1 MHKSPECLQE
11 ALIVFRYFSF
21 ILGILKG
28 KQYND
33 RLRLLYDPANLEMNA
48 AKTIETS
55 DRDLTNDPQAKRE
68 ADRAQANRDELTE
81 RITQAIRH
89 DGTMEP
95 LKGLH
100 LKRSSSPT
108 ESCHGVSVPA
118 FCAIAQGSKE
128 VLLGSDRYQYD
139 PMHYLLATVELPIV
153 SQILEASKAQ
163 PYLSLSLDL
172 DPALVGSVMVEAGYP
187 SPQRG
192 VNVKAIDV
200 SPFDAP
206 LLDAVV
212 RLVRLLDSPSEAPV
226 LMPLVTREIIYRL
239 LMGAQGSRLRQIA
252 VLGGYT
258 HHIARAVERLRKDFN
273 QPLRIESIA
282 RELGMSVSGFHHHF
296 KSVTA
301 MSPLQFQKQLRLQ
314 EARRLMLGE
323 NLDATSAAYRV
334 GYDDAS
340 HFNREY
346 KRLFGTPPMRDVE
359 RLREAARG
367 ETASSIDLT

>member
-1 MHKSPECLQE
+1 L
-11 ALIVFRYFSF
+11 
-21 ILGILKG
+21 
-28 KQYND
+28 YN
-33 RLRLLYDPANLEMNA
+33 PANLEMNA
-48 AKTIETS
+48 AKTSQTS
-55 DRDLTNDPQAKRE
+55 DIALMNNPQVKRE

-81 RITQAIRH
+81 RIAQAIRH
-89 DGTMEP
+89 DGTIEP

-100 LKRSSSPT
+100 FNRASSPS
-108 ESCHGVSVPA
+108 ECLHSVSIPA

-163 PYLSLSLDL
+163 PYLSLRLDL
-172 DPALVGSVMVEAGYP
+172 DPTLVGSVMVEAGHP
-187 SPQRG
+187 SSPSRTA
-192 VNVKAIDV
+192 VKAIDV
-200 SPFDAP
+200 SPLNAN

-212 RLVRLLDSPSEAPV
+212 RLVRLLDSPAEAHV
-226 LMPLVTREIIYRL
+226 LAPLIKREIIYRL
-239 LMGAQGSRLRQIA
+239 LIGEQGSRLRHIA

-258 HHIARAVERLRKDFN
+258 HHIARAVDRLRKDFN
-273 QPLRIESIA
+273 QPLRIEDIA

-314 EARRLMLGE
+314 EARRLMLGQ
-323 NLDATSAAYRV
+323 NLDASSAAYQV

-346 KRLFGTPPMRDVE
+346 KRLFGAPPMRDVE
-359 RLREAARG
+359 QLREAAR
-367 ETASSIDLT
+367 

>member
-1 MHKSPECLQE
+1 
-11 ALIVFRYFSF
+11 
-21 ILGILKG
+21 
-28 KQYND
+28 
-33 RLRLLYDPANLEMNA
+33 MNA
-48 AKTIETS
+48 AKTSEIS
-55 DRDLTNDPQAKRE
+55 DRDLMNNPQAKRE
-68 ADRAQANRDELTE
+68 TERAQANRDELKE
-81 RITQAIRH
+81 RIAQAIRH
-89 DGTMEP
+89 DGTIEP

-100 LKRSSSPT
+100 FHRSSSPS
-108 ESCHGVSVPA
+108 ECVHGVSFPA

-153 SQILEASKAQ
+153 SQVLEASKAQ
-163 PYLSLSLDL
+163 PYLSLRLDL
-172 DPALVGSVMVEAGYP
+172 DPTLVGSVMVEAGYG
-187 SPQRG
+187 SSRSRAD
-192 VNVKAIDV
+192 VKAIDV
-200 SPFDAP
+200 SPLDAN

-212 RLVRLLDSPSEAPV
+212 RLVRLIDSPAEAPV
-226 LMPLVTREIIYRL
+226 LAPLIKREIIYRL
-239 LMGAQGSRLRQIA
+239 LMGEQGNRLGHIV

-258 HHIARAVERLRKDFN
+258 HHIARAVDRLRKDFN

-323 NLDATSAAYRV
+323 NLDATTAAYRV
-334 GYDDAS
+334 GYDDPS

-346 KRLFGTPPMRDVE
+346 KRLFGAPPMRDVE
-359 RLREAARG
+359 RLREAARK
-367 ETASSIDLT
+367 TAS

>member
-1 MHKSPECLQE
+1 
-11 ALIVFRYFSF
+11 
-21 ILGILKG
+21 
-28 KQYND
+28 
-33 RLRLLYDPANLEMNA
+33 MNA
-48 AKTIETS
+48 AKTSERS
-55 DRDLTNDPQAKRE
+55 DIDLMNDLQAKRE
-68 ADRAQANRDELTE
+68 VERAQANRDELTE
-81 RITQAIRH
+81 RIAQTIHQ
-89 DGTMEP
+89 DGTIEV

-100 LKRSSSPT
+100 FNRSSSPS
-108 ESCHGVSVPA
+108 ECIHSVSVPA

-163 PYLSLSLDL
+163 PYLSLRLDL
-172 DPALVGSVMVEAGYP
+172 DPTLVGSVMVEAGYP
-187 SPQRG
+187 SSQRG
-192 VNVKAIDV
+192 SDVKAIAV
-200 SPFDAP
+200 SPLDAN
-206 LLDAVV
+206 LLDAMV
-212 RLVRLLDSPSEAPV
+212 RLVRLLDSPAEAPV
-226 LMPLVTREIIYRL
+226 LAPLIKREIIYRL
-239 LMGAQGSRLRQIA
+239 LMGEQGNRLRQIA

-258 HHIARAVERLRKDFN
+258 HHIARAVDRLRKDFN

-314 EARRLMLGE
+314 EARRLMLLE

-346 KRLFGTPPMRDVE
+346 KRLFGAPPIRDVE
-359 RLREAARG
+359 RLRAVAR
-367 ETASSIDLT
+367 ETAGSI